1 MMSIKKIKIM
11 KDILIINKKNIIERI
26 VNQWIKDSH
35 RKATIQ
41 KTIIMKK
48 ITIKDNM
55 IKISNLI
62 IKKILNIEIKMMI
75 TNILRT
81 KEEADLQIIKT
92 QENILII

>member
-1 MMSIKKIKIM
+1 
-11 KDILIINKKNIIERI
+11 
-26 VNQWIKDSH
+26 
-35 RKATIQ
+35 
-41 KTIIMKK
+41 MKK

-92 QENILII
+92 QENILIIQINHKILEEIIK

>member
-1 MMSIKKIKIM
+1 
-11 KDILIINKKNIIERI
+11 
-26 VNQWIKDSH
+26 
-35 RKATIQ
+35 
-41 KTIIMKK
+41 MKK